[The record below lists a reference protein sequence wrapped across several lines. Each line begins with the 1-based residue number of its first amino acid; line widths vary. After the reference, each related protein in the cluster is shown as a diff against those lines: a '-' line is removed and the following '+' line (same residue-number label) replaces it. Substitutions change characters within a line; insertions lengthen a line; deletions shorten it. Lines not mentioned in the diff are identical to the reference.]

1 MGPTTKSI
9 VGPPNHSLSGLQT
22 PEVVESG
29 GANSCPQTRRL
40 RTKPSTGRASV
51 VGVEVVVVFW
61 CWILVTSVIGKKY
74 LQIMDKSIERDTWTS
89 MESSITAVKSA
100 MNGS

>member
-1 MGPTTKSI
+1 MGIIRWPKHQKSDKKHESPQWSTTTKIMVGVVQVGPTTKSI
-9 VGPPNHSLSGLQT
+9 VGPPDYSLSGLQT

-51 VGVEVVVVFW
+51 VGVEEVVVF
-61 CWILVTSVIGKKY
+61 
-74 LQIMDKSIERDTWTS
+74 
-89 MESSITAVKSA
+89 
-100 MNGS
+100 